1 MATSPRVLAILPFQP
16 PTKEERSE
24 FWFFF
29 SQRRNTEA
37 RAMADPSVAAALHGL
52 RLIIDRDE
60 VVGGDNAERGRGGN
74 NNNE

>member
-1 MATSPRVLAILPFQP
+1 
-16 PTKEERSE
+16 
-24 FWFFF
+24 
-29 SQRRNTEA
+29 
-37 RAMADPSVAAALHGL
+37 MADPSVAAALHGL